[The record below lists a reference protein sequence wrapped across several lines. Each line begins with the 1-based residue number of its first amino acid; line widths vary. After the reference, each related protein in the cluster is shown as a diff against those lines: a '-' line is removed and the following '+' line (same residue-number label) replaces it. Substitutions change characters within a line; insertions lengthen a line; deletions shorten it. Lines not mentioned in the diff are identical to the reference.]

1 MLVTLYDVD
10 EDGNAVAFDE
20 RVSRL
25 DRDRLDIG
33 LKSTDWT
40 LRAGHRL
47 AVEIGSVRTG
57 DWLDT
62 PSKQQ
67 IRISNAR
74 LQLTLDNPA
83 EDIATGG
90 DRAPWLDTFTQINA
104 AQLKPGPAAFTVP
117 PARARR

>member
-1 MLVTLYDVD
+1 M
-10 EDGNAVAFDE
+10 
-20 RVSRL
+20 SRL

-33 LKSTDWT
+33 LKPTDWT

-62 PSKQQ
+62 PSKQE

-74 LQLTLDNPA
+74 LQLPLNNPA
-83 EDIATGG
+83 EDIAAGG
-90 DRAPWLDTFTQINA
+90 DQAPWLDTFMQINA
-104 AQLKPGPAAFTVP
+104 AQLKSGPATFTVP
-117 PARARR
+117 PARARS